1 MPPPPLIILPLL
13 AIFMSNAPQHR
24 RIDPERGGLNVAAG
38 RMTVAT
44 IGGIGDSRDHRYPGR
59 VW

>member
-1 MPPPPLIILPLL
+1 MPPPPLIILPFL
-13 AIFMSNAPQHR
+13 AIFMSKARRHR
-24 RIDPERGGLNVAAG
+24 RIDPERRGLNVAAG

-44 IGGIGDSRDHRYPGR
+44 IGGLGDPRDHRYRGR